1 MRPHSLRSAAALAL
15 LAAACASAP
24 KSEAGEVRY
33 DVDHGHFDLAVRKA
47 DELRR
52 KHPGD
57 PAFETLHRD
66 ASVAWLLDQ
75 GRQQTF
81 QDLDTE
87 ALQTF
92 RRALELDPAS
102 VEASSWIDKTVRKLS
117 RTWLERGLE
126 LHATGK
132 LAEATAAY
140 EKALEYVPGDPSALN
155 GLGEAVI
162 QMNYREGMSKS
173 YFQEGLQ
180 ALSEYWLE
188 QARSRFSYSDKY
200 EPEDPKTEQRKSQV
214 DRLLAQQRVTV
225 AKGIEAS
232 GRFGAARNEFRL
244 AAALDPENQE
254 AKEGLDRCRKESK
267 AFELLSQAKME
278 IVRGRI
284 DKALPLIEEG
294 ESLTVAQKELFEG
307 ARSSIDQFGNEKI
320 YQTALAHERDLEYE
334 AAVATYGEL
343 LAKTEYYKDAL
354 ARKET
359 LEEYIQLAGE
369 LYAQAQAATTD
380 EEKIEDLRKISVFWP
395 EYKDVAEQLRDL
407 TKKP

>member
-1 MRPHSLRSAAALAL
+1 
-15 LAAACASAP
+15 
-24 KSEAGEVRY
+24 
-33 DVDHGHFDLAVRKA
+33 
-47 DELRR
+47 
-52 KHPGD
+52 
-57 PAFETLHRD
+57 
-66 ASVAWLLDQ
+66 
-75 GRQQTF
+75 
-81 QDLDTE
+81 
-87 ALQTF
+87 
-92 RRALELDPAS
+92 
-102 VEASSWIDKTVRKLS
+102 
-117 RTWLERGLE
+117 
-126 LHATGK
+126 
-132 LAEATAAY
+132 
-140 EKALEYVPGDPSALN
+140 
-155 GLGEAVI
+155 
-162 QMNYREGMSKS
+162 MNYREGMSKS

-200 EPEDPKTEQRKSQV
+200 EPADPKTEQRKSQV

-244 AAALDPENQE
+244 AAALDPANQE

-307 ARSSIDQFGNEKI
+307 ARSSVDQFGNEKI

-395 EYKDVAEQLRDL
+395 STRTSPSSSGISRRSPDSSPIHLRAAFASRAPTRNSARPNSDPSIQGCRL
-407 TKKP
+407 TRAKSPRHTTSAQ